1 MTRQMFVNLPVKNLD
16 KSVEFFTKLGFT
28 FNPQYTDEN
37 ATCMIVGESSFVM
50 LLMEPFFRTFITKDI
65 CDTARHVEVI
75 TAISSNDRA
84 DVDDMVTKAIAAGGG
99 TPREVLDYGF
109 MYNRAFTDL
118 DGHIWEVFWMDPNGM
133 P

>member
-1 MTRQMFVNLPVKNLD
+1 MARQMFVNLPVKNLD

-65 CDTARHVEVI
+65 CDTSRQVEVI

-99 TPREVLDYGF
+99 TPREALDYGF

>member
-1 MTRQMFVNLPVKNLD
+1 MARQMFVNLPVKNLD

-37 ATCMIVGESSFVM
+37 ATCMIVDESSYVM

-65 CDTARHVEVI
+65 CDTSRHVEVI
-75 TAISSNDRA
+75 TAISSSDRA
-84 DVDDMVTKAIAAGGG
+84 EVDEMVTKAVAAGGS
-99 TPREVLDYGF
+99 TPREALDYGF

-118 DGHIWEVFWMDPNGM
+118 DGHIWEIFWMDPNGM